1 MRDTPSRV
9 SYCTRSTLVF
19 CKAPLSPACEPV
31 LLAAW
36 QKVSSPAD
44 GSDSPECSIA
54 TSTRSGKSETITFS
68 TESLLPLLFTSGKV
82 SRHASAAAAASP
94 SCAPLERPQRCAAK
108 DTIATT
114 PAISRESSCS
124 VNSVLLG
131 SVLIG
136 VCKPHVASFA
146 AIGTIIQPIYAHANV
161 ELRLAEAAVLF
172 TSTLLFR
179 LFAYRAKSYHL
190 PALQWPR
197 ISPFLN
203 LRSCACA
210 GQAPCTR
217 EFPRNTTIALYALYC
232 CGFPHLYELARA
244 KVTEKTKVTPGRVP

>member
-1 MRDTPSRV
+1 
-9 SYCTRSTLVF
+9 
-19 CKAPLSPACEPV
+19 
-31 LLAAW
+31 
-36 QKVSSPAD
+36 
-44 GSDSPECSIA
+44 
-54 TSTRSGKSETITFS
+54 
-68 TESLLPLLFTSGKV
+68 
-82 SRHASAAAAASP
+82 
-94 SCAPLERPQRCAAK
+94 
-108 DTIATT
+108 
-114 PAISRESSCS
+114 
-124 VNSVLLG
+124 
-131 SVLIG
+131 VLIG

-232 CGFPHLYELARA
+232 CGFPYRYELARA
-244 KVTEKTKVTPGRVP
+244 EVTEKPKVTPGRLP